1 MVFWG
6 SGAAGR
12 LFPKIYTCVRAGEFI
27 ETAAPLPR
35 RHKMLILNKS
45 TFLVRYFP
53 LSTRGRPTGD
63 PRKTPDK
70 ATTEEILTI
79 VLFLSVPVL
88 SGVSVG
94 VRAPRYLPAP

>member
-1 MVFWG
+1 MGQRDSSFLKLYV
-6 SGAAGR
+6 R
-12 LFPKIYTCVRAGEFI
+12 TRAGEFI

-45 TFLVRYFP
+45 TFLVRYIP

-70 ATTEEILTI
+70 ATKEAI
-79 VLFLSVPVL
+79 
-88 SGVSVG
+88 
-94 VRAPRYLPAP
+94 